1 MILSTFAFLED
12 KDVLVHAT
20 RCDYLTEFRVRPG
33 DPPNR
38 TIVLALNL
46 EGADPLICQEHII
59 DLLGNLGTRGVHC
72 TSIDI
77 CIGKV

>member
-38 TIVLALNL
+38 TIVLALDL
-46 EGADPLICQEHII
+46 KGAYPLICQKHFVNLLC
-59 DLLGNLGTRGVHC
+59 DLWT
-72 TSIDI
+72 
-77 CIGKV
+77 